1 MVGRS
6 FWLYVDSLGVRFDDA
21 VDGGV
26 SDPRN
31 STVFTMFTLLNI
43 GERAGS
49 GLSSIYAVWERQ
61 GWPEPKL
68 RESVSPDRTS
78 LFLSM
83 DTADNVREGLA
94 IKTADKQVT
103 RLSAEQRASVIAYLE
118 RHGVAK
124 TSEICD
130 LLHIKESRTKELLR
144 AMVSDG
150 LIEGLG
156 ANRNRTYRLL
166 NVRVGV

>member
-6 FWLYVDSLGVRFDDA
+6 FWLYVDSLEVRFDDA

-61 GWPEPKL
+61 GWPESKL

-78 LFLSM
+78 LFLNM
-83 DTADNVREGLA
+83 DTADNCNLWY
-94 IKTADKQVT
+94 K
-103 RLSAEQRASVIAYLE
+103 
-118 RHGVAK
+118 
-124 TSEICD
+124 
-130 LLHIKESRTKELLR
+130 
-144 AMVSDG
+144 
-150 LIEGLG
+150 
-156 ANRNRTYRLL
+156 NRR
-166 NVRVGV
+166 